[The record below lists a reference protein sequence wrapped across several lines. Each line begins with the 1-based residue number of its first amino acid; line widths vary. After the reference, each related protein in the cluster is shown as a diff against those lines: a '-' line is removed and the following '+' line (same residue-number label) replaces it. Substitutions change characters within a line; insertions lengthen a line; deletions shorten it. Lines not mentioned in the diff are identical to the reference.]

1 MYYENLHNNNAILW
15 AVIVSASCGFTINLY
30 IIFAANKN
38 AKKDGEKKK
47 LDEINLKTE
56 MPFEKY
62 KNYLDFFN
70 HKSLSI
76 LRAIY
81 TTFKNYFKWSY
92 INVNNFLNKMPS

>member
-1 MYYENLHNNNAILW
+1 MPQKI
-15 AVIVSASCGFTINLY
+15 
-30 IIFAANKN
+30 
-38 AKKDGEKKK
+38 KKDGEKKK

-56 MPFEKY
+56 EPFEKY

-70 HKSLSI
+70 HKSPFI

-92 INVNNFLNKMPS
+92 INVNNFLNKIPS